1 MPISQALAKR
11 SDDFEGIHTCTV
23 DDSLG
28 DIFQTIKNHIVVDKK
43 GKQPEGSSLLNNG
56 VGKLVGVIG
65 LSDILIFYIGKRIKL
80 NAYVCTRVPSF
91 YFTYFFAI
99 H

>member
-28 DIFQTIKNHIVVDKK
+28 DIFQTIKNQIVHRFIVVDKK

-65 LSDILIFYIGKRIKL
+65 LSDILKFFILGKE
-80 NAYVCTRVPSF
+80 
-91 YFTYFFAI
+91 
-99 H
+99 